1 MGADSLTDSELLGII
16 IRTGTVENNSVQ
28 LAEKILS
35 LKSVKNIGDIANI
48 SISDLKKIKG
58 IGDVKAI
65 QIKCIAE
72 LSRRIAKSSIS
83 LKEDFSSPELIAN
96 YYMEDLRHLKTEH
109 FIMAMLNNKC
119 CFIGDVVL
127 SKGTVNSSIASTR
140 ETFIEALKNEAVN
153 IVLIHNHPSG
163 DPTPSKDDVNTTIKM
178 KRAGDIIGIAVIDH
192 IPRNLSSASYNK
204 HHSLH
209 QTGQ

>member
-109 FIMAMLNNKC
+109 FIMAMLNNK
-119 CFIGDVVL
+119 
-127 SKGTVNSSIASTR
+127 
-140 ETFIEALKNEAVN
+140 
-153 IVLIHNHPSG
+153 
-163 DPTPSKDDVNTTIKM
+163 
-178 KRAGDIIGIAVIDH
+178 
-192 IPRNLSSASYNK
+192 
-204 HHSLH
+204 
-209 QTGQ
+209 

>member
-119 CFIGDVVL
+119 CFIGDVIL

-192 IPRNLSSASYNK
+192 IIIGDNK
-204 HHSLH
+204 YISLK
-209 QTGQ
+209 QQGFF